1 MLEQIKEFDED
12 IKNEVDMRVGVY
24 IGIVFCGIVG
34 ILRFKFDVWLNDVN
48 LVNRMEI
55 VGLFGRV
62 YIIEIILKFFVGY
75 YIVEDGNVSLRY

>member
-1 MLEQIKEFDED
+1 
-12 IKNEVDMRVGVY
+12 MRVGVY
-24 IGIVFCGIVG
+24 IGTVFCGIVG

-48 LVNRMEI
+48 LVNRMET

-75 YIVEDGNVSLRY
+75 YIVEDGNVSSRY